1 MFAMPHTGVAH
12 RIVLYSDFNCPFCYA
27 LHERLHDYGAL
38 ERVEWR
44 GVQHA
49 PHLPVPMARWNGRLL
64 DELRQEVAMV
74 NRLAPMLPIVLPPGK
89 PNTGPAIH
97 LAARVLANDVAC
109 GKELVRRLY
118 WLFWREG
125 RDIADGTVLSEA
137 LSSIGVNQPTLLEQD
152 SETALVVKGWMK
164 QWQGTGQAG
173 VPLLERQDGALLVGL
188 SQEAHLRRFLSES

>member
-1 MFAMPHTGVAH
+1 MFPMPHTGVAH

-49 PHLPVPMARWNGRLL
+49 PHLPIPMARWNGPLL
-64 DELRQEVAMV
+64 GELRQEVAMV

-89 PNTGPAIH
+89 PNTGPAIR
-97 LAARVLANDVAC
+97 LAARALTTDSARGN
-109 GKELVRRLY
+109 ELVRRLY
-118 WLFWREG
+118 WLFWRES
-125 RDIADGTVLSEA
+125 RDISDEAVLSET
-137 LSSIGVNQPTLLEQD
+137 LSSIGLKEPTLLEQD
-152 SETALVVKGWMK
+152 SETALVMEGWTN
-164 QWQGTGQAG
+164 QWHNTGQAG
-173 VPLLERQDGALLVGL
+173 VPLLERPDGALLVGL